1 MTLYHRIAHVERCEP
16 GDWPTAA
23 ADLDTR
29 VRGPSTEAACAGV
42 GLRLVRI
49 DDSAAIVLL
58 SSTDR
63 DAIARAWVD
72 VVAPWLDA
80 SGLVLV
86 ESAFEGDELLHTG
99 GDSDDVVASSDP
111 IDDFV
116 RRVVA
121 SSTVWG
127 LYGKTWARSAAAGD
141 TEALPVWSDA
151 VAAARCISGPWAGFA
166 PRAIALSAF
175 REQWLVGMD
184 EDGIVAV
191 VSPAPA
197 DLLANEL
204 VLNNSG
210 TIIAPADLLRRLAVS
225 T

>member
-29 VRGPSTEAACAGV
+29 VRGPSAEAACAGV

-58 SSTDR
+58 SGTDR

-99 GDSDDVVASSDP
+99 GDDDGVASSDP

-116 RRVVA
+116 HAVVA

-151 VAAARCISGPWAGFA
+151 VAAARCIAGPWAGFA

-191 VSPAPA
+191 VSPGPS
-197 DLLANEL
+197 DLLTNDL
-204 VLNNSG
+204 G
-210 TIIAPADLLRRLAVS
+210 TIIAPADLLGRLAVS

>member
-29 VRGPSTEAACAGV
+29 VRAHGAEGV

-49 DDSAAIVLL
+49 DESAAIVML
-58 SSTDR
+58 SGTDR

-86 ESAFEGDELLHTG
+86 ESAFEGDEILHAS
-99 GDSDDVVASSDP
+99 GDPEDGVASSDP

-116 RRVVA
+116 HAVVA

-151 VAAARCISGPWAGFA
+151 VAAARCIAGPWAGFA
-166 PRAIALSAF
+166 PRAIALAVF
-175 REQWLVGMD
+175 REQWLTGMD

-191 VSPAPA
+191 VSPEPS
-197 DLLANEL
+197 DL
-204 VLNNSG
+204 G
-210 TIIAPADLLRRLAVS
+210 TNDGGTVIAPAELLGRIASARG
-225 T
+225 